1 MPAPPENISR
11 KPLDIA
17 AVYVY
22 IVRTVPRGWA
32 ESKSQPMFATVVM
45 AAGPDPG
52 PGGQRCSKEER
63 HALRGDVSGGRRT
76 EYEPALSQSG
86 LFFVRFTLRLKRA
99 PIEMPASHAQMDT
112 RVLCTRRYV

>member
-1 MPAPPENISR
+1 M
-11 KPLDIA
+11 
-17 AVYVY
+17 YGY
-22 IVRTVPRGWA
+22 IVRTAVPRS
-32 ESKSQPMFATVVM
+32 ES
-45 AAGPDPG
+45 PG
-52 PGGQRCSKEER
+52 TANHQSRYRRRKLRGLCREGSVEGQGRER